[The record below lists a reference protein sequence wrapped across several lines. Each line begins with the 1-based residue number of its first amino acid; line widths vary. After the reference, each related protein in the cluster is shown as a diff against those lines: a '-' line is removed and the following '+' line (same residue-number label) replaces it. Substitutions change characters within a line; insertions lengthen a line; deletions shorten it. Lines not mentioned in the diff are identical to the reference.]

1 MVMAAK
7 QGNGHMPTTG
17 RYLDQDAVRK
27 ALDAALDHG
36 ATYAEVRVMS
46 VTESTVAMRDGV
58 LELSLIHI

>member
-46 VTESTVAMRDGV
+46 VT
-58 LELSLIHI
+58 